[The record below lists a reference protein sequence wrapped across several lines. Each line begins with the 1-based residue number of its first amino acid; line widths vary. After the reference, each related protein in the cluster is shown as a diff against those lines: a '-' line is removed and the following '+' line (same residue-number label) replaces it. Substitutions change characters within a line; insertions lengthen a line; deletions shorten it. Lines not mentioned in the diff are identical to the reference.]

1 MLVTNTFFNYQNI
14 KCLFLFPNL
23 SPSSTP
29 LYQKYFFFS
38 LPLHIFI
45 FIYVFF
51 FFFSPKKMF
60 LFISLITNK
69 FNIWWGIFFFS
80 LHVSTI
86 EGTSLSLSLNN
97 LDFRFVLMLHV
108 SWIAFIYLF
117 ILANWGWMIILWQKI
132 FFWFT
137 NDCYYFK
144 FNVNVHKLWCFD
156 YCTFD

>member
-23 SPSSTP
+23 SPPSTP

-51 FFFSPKKMF
+51 FFFFPKKMF
-60 LFISLITNK
+60 LFISLITIK
-69 FNIWWGIFFFS
+69 FNIWWGIFFFHCMFLLS
-80 LHVSTI
+80 KVPL
-86 EGTSLSLSLNN
+86 SLSLSLNN

-132 FFWFT
+132 FFF
-137 NDCYYFK
+137 F
-144 FNVNVHKLWCFD
+144 FVHKWLLLFQV
-156 YCTFD
+156 